1 MRDGKIKARPGVPAP
16 GRAEGNKAHGGAACS
31 PVDKSTTAAGA
42 GQRPISD
49 YLGVG
54 RENAIT
60 RRDLER
66 LTGLD
71 GRSVRLLIERERRAG
86 IPICSDNQNGYYL
99 PCCKSE
105 KDAFVASM
113 RHRAREIERVAAA
126 VEKAGEDVIGT
137 EKQLSASC

>member
-1 MRDGKIKARPGVPAP
+1 MRDNEKARPSAATLR
-16 GRAEGNKAHGGAACS
+16 RAE
-31 PVDKSTTAAGA
+31 DKLAFCETMPSTAQSTTPAGA
-42 GQRPISD
+42 GQRSIAD
-49 YLGVG
+49 LLGVG

-86 IPICSDNQNGYYL
+86 TPICSDNQNGYYL

>member
-1 MRDGKIKARPGVPAP
+1 MINKGKARPGVGAP
-16 GRAEGNKAHGGAACS
+16 ERVNGHRDDHLGMSVKQS
-31 PVDKSTTAAGA
+31 ITAAPS
-42 GQRPISD
+42 GQLHIAD
-49 YLGVG
+49 YLSRG

-60 RRDLER
+60 RRELER
-66 LTGLD
+66 LTNLD

-86 IPICSDNQNGYYL
+86 TPICSDNQNGYYL

>member
-1 MRDGKIKARPGVPAP
+1 MANKQKARPGAATP
-16 GRAEGNKAHGGAACS
+16 GRAQGKQTIVGAAVN
-31 PVDKSTTAAGA
+31 PTVQSTTPAGA
-42 GQRPISD
+42 GQRSIAD
-49 YLGVG
+49 LLGVG
-54 RENAIT
+54 RENAIP

-86 IPICSDNQNGYYL
+86 TPICSDNQNGYYL

>member
-1 MRDGKIKARPGVPAP
+1 MSSNKKRPGSAGTPL
-16 GRAEGNKAHGGAACS
+16 RAGDTRALCEATSSNAYS
-31 PVDKSTTAAGA
+31 NISAGA
-42 GQRPISD
+42 GQRSIAD
-49 YLGVG
+49 LLGVG

-113 RHRAREIERVAAA
+113 RHRAREIERAAAA

>member
-1 MRDGKIKARPGVPAP
+1 MRNKNKARPGAATPERVE
-16 GRAEGNKAHGGAACS
+16 GKRAIIGAAVNPTAQFTTPS
-31 PVDKSTTAAGA
+31 PA
-42 GQRPISD
+42 GQRSIAD
-49 YLGVG
+49 LLGVG

-71 GRSVRLLIERERRAG
+71 GRSVRLFIERERRAG

>member
-1 MRDGKIKARPGVPAP
+1 MRDNEKARPSAATLR
-16 GRAEGNKAHGGAACS
+16 RAE
-31 PVDKSTTAAGA
+31 DKLAFCETMPSTAQSTTAAPA
-42 GQRPISD
+42 GQRSIAD
-49 YLGVG
+49 LLGVG
-54 RENAIT
+54 RENAIP

-86 IPICSDNQNGYYL
+86 TPICSDNQNGYYL